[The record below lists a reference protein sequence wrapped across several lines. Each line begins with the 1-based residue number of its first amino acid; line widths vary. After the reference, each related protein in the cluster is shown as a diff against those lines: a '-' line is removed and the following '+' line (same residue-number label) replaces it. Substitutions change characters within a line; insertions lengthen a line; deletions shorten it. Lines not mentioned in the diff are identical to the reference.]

1 MFIFWV
7 GFLWSRKREA
17 IPATFSLHNDRRTRE
32 SLDYLNMNHREVV
45 LIVEKWMMYIF
56 SSILKRYTEIR
67 GNVEERHMN
76 RISGKH
82 MLISW
87 AAQSKHQM

>member
-17 IPATFSLHNDRRTRE
+17 IPATFSLHNDRRTCE